1 MENQSQD
8 HADMAETAA
17 LIDAYTA
24 LTDQQRVAMLGLM
37 QAMAAA
43 NANKQT

>member
-8 HADMAETAA
+8 HADLAELEA
-17 LIDAYTA
+17 LIEAYTA

-43 NANKQT
+43 NADKRT

>member
-1 MENQSQD
+1 METQSQD
-8 HADMAETAA
+8 HADLAETAA
-17 LIDAYTA
+17 LIAAYNA

-43 NANKQT
+43 NADKRT

>member
-8 HADMAETAA
+8 HADLAETEA
-17 LIDAYTA
+17 LIDAYAA

>member
-1 MENQSQD
+1 METQSQD

-17 LIDAYTA
+17 LIAAYTA